1 MLLPTLL
8 TEFPH
13 KLFDDILYRIQ
24 KMMSKA
30 ASIDFLG
37 LKRVKKYKKISS
49 YKKWVLKNSVVF
61 LWMPPIGSTFIFS
74 VRVGKLI
81 MSS

>member
-37 LKRVKKYKKISS
+37 LKRVKILVIKSGSLKIVWCFYGCHLLVQLLS
-49 YKKWVLKNSVVF
+49 F
-61 LWMPPIGSTFIFS
+61 Q
-74 VRVGKLI
+74 
-81 MSS
+81 

>member
-37 LKRVKKYKKISS
+37 LKRVKKYKKKILVIKSGS
-49 YKKWVLKNSVVF
+49 LKIVWCFYGCHLLVQLLSF
-61 LWMPPIGSTFIFS
+61 Q
-74 VRVGKLI
+74 
-81 MSS
+81 